1 MLFRNGFRDPSFL
14 IGAGQLLL
22 VAGLLYLRFGR
33 TFVDSGIPGLL
44 SPVDLPRDFWE
55 GAVAGLG
62 GALVGLSAVLNLA
75 GLIRVSRA
83 GR

>member
-1 MLFRNGFRDPSFL
+1 MLFRNRLRDPSAL
-14 IGAGQLLL
+14 IGVGQLFL

-33 TFVDSGIPGLL
+33 RFVDSGIPGLL
-44 SPVDLPRDFWE
+44 SPVELPRDFWE

-75 GLIRVSRA
+75 GLIRASRT